1 VQRLLRIKDNI
12 EIQAKKDVDR
22 LRTMMVKHA
31 KREKLAKENRDFAI
45 EVAKDKKEK
54 LEMKR

>member
-1 VQRLLRIKDNI
+1 
-12 EIQAKKDVDR
+12 
-22 LRTMMVKHA
+22 MMVKHA